1 MSIHRGLVKTMTLH
15 MPSLDVLL
23 IIIGMSYVWGLIFF
37 APYMTKGIGG
47 DDSDSD

>member
-1 MSIHRGLVKTMTLH
+1 MYIHRGLVKMTLH
-15 MPSLDVLL
+15 MPSLDVLI

-47 DDSDSD
+47 DDSD